1 MSNIDIPT
9 IYYYI
14 KWLFQ
19 VLPGMFFKKFHP
31 FPMQSRPYGFLE
43 PQGQPFFFM
52 DGNGETTNCSCN
64 DFWNHPTPNKRYIK
78 KRMFRGSRY
87 YSMGPPTVVSRFI
100 LCIYIYSYTQIR
112 GEIHPSNFTMVFSF
126 FFWTKSCILR
136 TLQKVLWS
144 CVRQHGNIM
153 TYFITSLFSKSPWI
167 LLRFFGVLMVGP
179 GG

>member
-1 MSNIDIPT
+1 MSRLQFGFPSRSGT
-9 IYYYI
+9 STCGVFFSAWTGH
-14 KWLFQ
+14 KGVFCGSPQTTQFFQ
-19 VLPGMFFKKFHP
+19 DGM
-31 FPMQSRPYGFLE
+31 
-43 PQGQPFFFM
+43 
-52 DGNGETTNCSCN
+52 GETTNCSCN
-64 DFWNHPTPNKRYIK
+64 DFWNHPIPNKRYIK

-100 LCIYIYSYTQIR
+100 LYICIYIYIIYSYTQIR
-112 GEIHPSNFTMVFSF
+112 GEIHPSNFTMVFSC

-136 TLQKVLWS
+136 TLQKALWS

-179 GG
+179 WG